1 MTVYYQPGYRPDN
14 NRGNTKS
21 NCNCGCGC
29 GNKRGCPENRVDCSP
44 DKVIFRCNN
53 LTGASGVSI
62 ISIGDTV
69 PPRTVGSVS
78 VSDLCCFKRPCVKVD
93 VTAVINFSA
102 AIALGTTITF
112 RVFKRCVGEDEV
124 EIQSYDFSQGIALL
138 AGSSIPVSFSV
149 CDCTEGCS
157 DGCCTYRVT
166 VEATAEVALG
176 SAINVNQGTI
186 SVIGTD
192 MC

>member
-14 NRGNTKS
+14 NKS
-21 NCNCGCGC
+21 NRSNCRCGRNDRC
-29 GNKRGCPENRVDCSP
+29 GCPENKVDCSP

-53 LTGASGVSI
+53 IAGASG
-62 ISIGDTV
+62 ISVIAIGDTV
-69 PPRTVGSVS
+69 TPRTVGSVS

-93 VTAVINFSA
+93 FSAVVNFSA
-102 AIALGTTITF
+102 AIAVGTTITF
-112 RVFKRCVGEDEV
+112 RVFKRCNGDDEI
-124 EIQSYDFSQGIALL
+124 EIQSFDFTQGIALL
-138 AGSSIPVSFSV
+138 AGSSIPVSFSL
-149 CDCTEGCS
+149 CDCDSGCS
-157 DGCCTYRVT
+157 DGCCTYRVS
-166 VEATAEVALG
+166 VEATADAAVA